1 MIEWQWR
8 AFEDIPRSDL
18 YTVLQQRQQ
27 VFVLEQQCLY
37 PDLDGYDQA
46 AHHLMAWRGVDGG
59 RELAAYLRCLAP
71 GAKYAEMSLGR
82 VLTTAAARGT
92 GIGRLLLEQGI
103 RHAEAR
109 HPGHG
114 FRIGAQ
120 HHLEKFYA
128 SYGFQTVT
136 EPYDE
141 DGILHVDMVRAATG
155 RAA

>member
-18 YTVLQQRQQ
+18 YVVLQQRQQ
-27 VFVLEQQCLY
+27 VFVLEQQCFY
-37 PDLDGYDQA
+37 PDMDGCDAA
-46 AHHLMAWRGVDGG
+46 AHHLMAWRTVDGV

-92 GIGRLLLEQGI
+92 GIGRQLLERGI
-103 RHAEAR
+103 RHAEAL
-109 HPGHG
+109 HPGHD

-120 HHLEKFYA
+120 LYLEKFYG
-128 SYGFQTVT
+128 SFGFQTVT
-136 EPYDE
+136 APYDE
-141 DGILHVDMVRAATG
+141 DGIMHIDMVRAAG
-155 RAA
+155 GAA